1 MATTTLNTRIA
12 LKYDTLTNWNA
23 SEFILKKGEVAMC
36 SLANSETA
44 EQSTPPAVLLKVGDG
59 DHKFREL
66 PWASG
71 LAADV
76 YGWAKAATKPSYT
89 PGEVGA
95 DSAGSAASALASAK
109 AYTDQKIGALP
120 AQAEYTLET
129 GGTDG
134 SLVLKKDG
142 VAVGD
147 AAVVKGWATLLAK
160 AQKGVDDAAAAA
172 AAAQA
177 AQSTADGKY
186 SKPAGGI
193 PKTDLAE
200 AVQTSLGKADTA
212 LQNHQTVTLES
223 GTNNGTVKITVNGTA
238 TDNVAVKGLKSAAYT
253 ESSAYATAAQGT
265 KADNAMPKA
274 GGAFTGAVTV
284 QAPTAEMNPATKQ
297 YVDTAINAVKQFEY
311 QVVTELPTAAQAT
324 MGKIYL
330 KAHSHNP
337 SDGQPDSYDEFITV
351 QSGSTYKWERI
362 GNTDINLSEYVPI
375 TRKINKK
382 ALSSDITLY
391 PTDVGVTEAAFPGLN
406 KTGTVTGVKI
416 NETTKN
422 PSSGVVDLGT
432 VLTDESK
439 FATAAQGIKADNAM
453 PKSGD
458 TFTGPVSSKS
468 YYKSE
473 NEDLRT
479 STTLSHIAVK
489 VDNGRTNSHT
499 AYMNGQINIKSA
511 SSSSEKT
518 IKIPDKAG
526 TIALTSDIHD
536 GTLTIQ
542 KNGETVGTFTA
553 NQSSSVTANITVPT
567 KASDVNAMPTSGGTF
582 TGNISVP
589 KTITFTDTT
598 NPFIKMTTGGTDFYF
613 QSTSGQFGLGPTW
626 DKATHWDSNGNVTF
640 PTVPK
645 VGSSSLALKTDLSG
659 KQDKLTAGSNIS
671 ISGNTISATV
681 PTVNNG
687 KLTIQKNGT
696 DVATFTANQSTNA
709 TANITV
715 PVKVSELTNDSGFT
729 TNNGTVT
736 QVKINGATKSP
747 NSAGLVDLG
756 TGFAKTADLPIKSA
770 SLSGTTLYLTL

>member
-23 SEFILKKGEVAMC
+23 SEFILKKGEVAIC

-59 DHKFREL
+59 VHKFREL

-76 YGWAKAATKPSYT
+76 YEWAKAATKPSYT

-109 AYTDQKIGALP
+109 AYTDQQIGALP
-120 AQAEYTLET
+120 SQAEYTLET
-129 GGTDG
+129 GAADG

-147 AAVVKGWATLLAK
+147 DAVVKGWATLLAK
-160 AQKGVDDAAAAA
+160 AQKGVDDAASAL

-193 PKTDLAE
+193 PKTDLAA

-212 LQNHQTVTLES
+212 LQSHQTVTLES

-330 KAHSHNP
+330 VAHSHNP
-337 SDGQPDSYDEFITV
+337 SDGKPDSYDEFITV

-362 GNTDINLSEYVPI
+362 GNTDIDLSGYVPT
-375 TRKINKK
+375 TRKINNK
-382 ALSSDITLY
+382 ALSSDINLGAS
-391 PTDVGVTEAAFPGLN
+391 DVGVTEAAFPGLN
-406 KTGTVTGVKI
+406 KTGTVTAVKM
-416 NETTKN
+416 NGTTKN
-422 PSSGVVDLGT
+422 PASGVVDLGT
-432 VLTDESK
+432 VI
-439 FATAAQGIKADNAM
+439 TAHQ
-453 PKSGD
+453 
-458 TFTGPVSSKS
+458 
-468 YYKSE
+468 
-473 NEDLRT
+473 
-479 STTLSHIAVK
+479 
-489 VDNGRTNSHT
+489 
-499 AYMNGQINIKSA
+499 
-511 SSSSEKT
+511 
-518 IKIPDKAG
+518 
-526 TIALTSDIHD
+526 DI
-536 GTLTIQ
+536 
-542 KNGETVGTFTA
+542 
-553 NQSSSVTANITVPT
+553 
-567 KASDVNAMPTSGGTF
+567 
-582 TGNISVP
+582 
-589 KTITFTDTT
+589 
-598 NPFIKMTTGGTDFYF
+598 
-613 QSTSGQFGLGPTW
+613 
-626 DKATHWDSNGNVTF
+626 
-640 PTVPK
+640 
-645 VGSSSLALKTDLSG
+645 SG
-659 KQDKLTAGSNIS
+659 KQDKLSDTQLNAVNSGITADKVSTYDGYATTIAGKQDKLSTAQLGAVN
-671 ISGNTISATV
+671 SGITAAKVGTYDGYADKITALEGKPGLDKVGTVTNVSAGVGLKVTGTATVAPKVEIDDSVVFVFDCGSATV
-681 PTVNNG
+681 
-687 KLTIQKNGT
+687 
-696 DVATFTANQSTNA
+696 
-709 TANITV
+709 NI
-715 PVKVSELTNDSGFT
+715 D
-729 TNNGTVT
+729 
-736 QVKINGATKSP
+736 
-747 NSAGLVDLG
+747 
-756 TGFAKTADLPIKSA
+756 
-770 SLSGTTLYLTL
+770 

>member
-23 SEFILKKGEVAMC
+23 AEFILKKGEVAIC

-59 DHKFREL
+59 VHKFREL

-284 QAPTAEMNPATKQ
+284 QAPTAEMHPATKQ

-330 KAHSHNP
+330 KAHSHNS

-351 QSGSTYKWERI
+351 HSGSTYKWERI
-362 GNTDINLSEYVPI
+362 GNTDIDLSGYVPT
-375 TRKINKK
+375 TRKINNKV
-382 ALSSDITLY
+382 LSSDINLGAS
-391 PTDVGVTEAAFPGLN
+391 DVGVTEAAFPGLN
-406 KTGTVTGVKI
+406 KTGTVTAIRI
-416 NETTKN
+416 NSETKN
-422 PSSGVVDLGT
+422 PASGVVDLGT
-432 VLTDESK
+432 FLTAQDILDKQDKLTAEQLNAVNSGI
-439 FATAAQGIKADNAM
+439 TAAK
-453 PKSGD
+453 
-458 TFTGPVSSKS
+458 VST
-468 YYKSE
+468 YDGYA
-473 NEDLRT
+473 T
-479 STTLSHIAVK
+479 
-489 VDNGRTNSHT
+489 
-499 AYMNGQINIKSA
+499 
-511 SSSSEKT
+511 
-518 IKIPDKAG
+518 
-526 TIALTSDIHD
+526 TIA
-536 GTLTIQ
+536 
-542 KNGETVGTFTA
+542 
-553 NQSSSVTANITVPT
+553 
-567 KASDVNAMPTSGGTF
+567 
-582 TGNISVP
+582 
-589 KTITFTDTT
+589 
-598 NPFIKMTTGGTDFYF
+598 
-613 QSTSGQFGLGPTW
+613 
-626 DKATHWDSNGNVTF
+626 
-640 PTVPK
+640 
-645 VGSSSLALKTDLSG
+645 G
-659 KQDKLTAGSNIS
+659 KQDKLTTAQQNAVNSGITAAKVGTYDGYADKITALEGKPGLDKVGTVTSVSAGVGLKITGTASVTPTVEIDEATVFVFDC
-671 ISGNTISATV
+671 GSATV
-681 PTVNNG
+681 
-687 KLTIQKNGT
+687 
-696 DVATFTANQSTNA
+696 
-709 TANITV
+709 NI
-715 PVKVSELTNDSGFT
+715 G
-729 TNNGTVT
+729 
-736 QVKINGATKSP
+736 
-747 NSAGLVDLG
+747 
-756 TGFAKTADLPIKSA
+756 
-770 SLSGTTLYLTL
+770 

>member
-23 SEFILKKGEVAMC
+23 SEFILKKGEVAIC

-59 DHKFREL
+59 VHKFREL

-129 GGTDG
+129 GAADG

-186 SKPAGGI
+186 SKPEGGI
-193 PKTDLAE
+193 PKTDLAQ

-212 LQNHQTVTLES
+212 LHTVTLGS

-362 GNTDINLSEYVPI
+362 GNTDIDLSGYVPT
-375 TRKINKK
+375 TRKINNK
-382 ALSSDITLY
+382 ALSSDINLSAA
-391 PTDVGVTEAAFPGLN
+391 DVGVNETAFPGLN
-406 KTGTVTGVKI
+406 KTGTVTAVKM
-416 NETTKN
+416 NGTTKN
-422 PSSGVVDLGT
+422 PASGVVDLGT
-432 VLTDESK
+432 VI
-439 FATAAQGIKADNAM
+439 TAHQ
-453 PKSGD
+453 
-458 TFTGPVSSKS
+458 
-468 YYKSE
+468 
-473 NEDLRT
+473 
-479 STTLSHIAVK
+479 
-489 VDNGRTNSHT
+489 
-499 AYMNGQINIKSA
+499 
-511 SSSSEKT
+511 
-518 IKIPDKAG
+518 
-526 TIALTSDIHD
+526 DI
-536 GTLTIQ
+536 T
-542 KNGETVGTFTA
+542 
-553 NQSSSVTANITVPT
+553 
-567 KASDVNAMPTSGGTF
+567 
-582 TGNISVP
+582 
-589 KTITFTDTT
+589 
-598 NPFIKMTTGGTDFYF
+598 
-613 QSTSGQFGLGPTW
+613 
-626 DKATHWDSNGNVTF
+626 
-640 PTVPK
+640 
-645 VGSSSLALKTDLSG
+645 G
-659 KQDKLTAGSNIS
+659 KQDKLNDTQLAAVNSGITATKVGTYDGYATTIAGKQDKLSTAQLGAVN
-671 ISGNTISATV
+671 SGITAAKVGTYDGYADKITALEGKPGLDKVGTVTNVSAGVGLKVTGTASVSPKVEIDNSVVFVFDCGSATV
-681 PTVNNG
+681 
-687 KLTIQKNGT
+687 
-696 DVATFTANQSTNA
+696 
-709 TANITV
+709 NI
-715 PVKVSELTNDSGFT
+715 D
-729 TNNGTVT
+729 
-736 QVKINGATKSP
+736 
-747 NSAGLVDLG
+747 
-756 TGFAKTADLPIKSA
+756 
-770 SLSGTTLYLTL
+770 

>member
-1 MATTTLNTRIA
+1 MATTILNTRIA

-23 SEFILKKGEVAMC
+23 SEFILKKGEVAIC

-59 DHKFREL
+59 AHKFREL

-76 YGWAKAATKPSYT
+76 YGWAKAATKPTYT
-89 PGEVGA
+89 ANEVGA
-95 DSAGSAASALASAK
+95 DSAGSAATALADAK
-109 AYTDQKIGALP
+109 KYTDQQIGALP

-186 SKPAGGI
+186 LKPEGGI
-193 PKTDLAE
+193 PKTDLAQ

-284 QAPTAEMNPATKQ
+284 QAPTAEMHPATKQ

-362 GNTDINLSEYVPI
+362 GNTDIDLSGYVPT
-375 TRKINKK
+375 TRKINNK
-382 ALSSDITLY
+382 ALSSDINLGAS
-391 PTDVGVTEAAFPGLN
+391 DVGVTEAAFPGLN
-406 KTGTVTGVKI
+406 KTGTVTAVKM
-416 NETTKN
+416 NGTTKN
-422 PSSGVVDLGT
+422 PASGVVDLGT
-432 VLTDESK
+432 VI
-439 FATAAQGIKADNAM
+439 TAHQ
-453 PKSGD
+453 
-458 TFTGPVSSKS
+458 
-468 YYKSE
+468 
-473 NEDLRT
+473 
-479 STTLSHIAVK
+479 
-489 VDNGRTNSHT
+489 
-499 AYMNGQINIKSA
+499 
-511 SSSSEKT
+511 
-518 IKIPDKAG
+518 
-526 TIALTSDIHD
+526 DI
-536 GTLTIQ
+536 
-542 KNGETVGTFTA
+542 
-553 NQSSSVTANITVPT
+553 
-567 KASDVNAMPTSGGTF
+567 
-582 TGNISVP
+582 
-589 KTITFTDTT
+589 
-598 NPFIKMTTGGTDFYF
+598 
-613 QSTSGQFGLGPTW
+613 
-626 DKATHWDSNGNVTF
+626 
-640 PTVPK
+640 
-645 VGSSSLALKTDLSG
+645 SG
-659 KQDKLTAGSNIS
+659 KQDKLTAEQLNAVN
-671 ISGNTISATV
+671 SGITEAKVSTYDGYATTIAGKQDKLSTAQLGAVNSGITAAKVGTYDGYADKITALEGKPGLDKVGTVTNVSAGVGLKVTGTATVAPKVEIDDSVVFVFDCGSATV
-681 PTVNNG
+681 
-687 KLTIQKNGT
+687 
-696 DVATFTANQSTNA
+696 
-709 TANITV
+709 NI
-715 PVKVSELTNDSGFT
+715 D
-729 TNNGTVT
+729 
-736 QVKINGATKSP
+736 
-747 NSAGLVDLG
+747 
-756 TGFAKTADLPIKSA
+756 
-770 SLSGTTLYLTL
+770 

>member
-23 SEFILKKGEVAMC
+23 SEFILKKGEVAIC

-76 YGWAKAATKPSYT
+76 YGWAKAPTKPSYT
-89 PGEVGA
+89 PSEVGA
-95 DSAGSAASALASAK
+95 DASGSADGALASAK
-109 AYTDQKIGALP
+109 KYTDEKIAAIP
-120 AQAEYTLET
+120 KAAEYTLET
-129 GGTDG
+129 GAADG

-177 AQSTADGKY
+177 AQSTADSKY
-186 SKPAGGI
+186 FKPEGGI
-193 PKTDLAE
+193 PKTDLAQ

-351 QSGSTYKWERI
+351 HSGSTYKWERI
-362 GNTDINLSEYVPI
+362 GNTDIDLSGYVPT
-375 TRKINKK
+375 TRKINNKP
-382 ALSSDITLY
+382 LSSDIRLE
-391 PTDVGVTEAAFPGLN
+391 PSDVGVIESEFPGLK
-406 KTGTVTGVKI
+406 KTGTVTAVKI
-416 NETTKN
+416 NDETKN
-422 PSSGVVDLGT
+422 PASGVVDLGT
-432 VLTDESK
+432 VI
-439 FATAAQGIKADNAM
+439 TAHQ
-453 PKSGD
+453 
-458 TFTGPVSSKS
+458 
-468 YYKSE
+468 
-473 NEDLRT
+473 
-479 STTLSHIAVK
+479 
-489 VDNGRTNSHT
+489 
-499 AYMNGQINIKSA
+499 
-511 SSSSEKT
+511 
-518 IKIPDKAG
+518 
-526 TIALTSDIHD
+526 DI
-536 GTLTIQ
+536 
-542 KNGETVGTFTA
+542 
-553 NQSSSVTANITVPT
+553 
-567 KASDVNAMPTSGGTF
+567 
-582 TGNISVP
+582 
-589 KTITFTDTT
+589 
-598 NPFIKMTTGGTDFYF
+598 
-613 QSTSGQFGLGPTW
+613 
-626 DKATHWDSNGNVTF
+626 
-640 PTVPK
+640 
-645 VGSSSLALKTDLSG
+645 SG
-659 KQDKLTAGSNIS
+659 KQDKLTTDQLSAVNSGITEAKVSTYDGYATSKQDKLSTTQLGAVNSGITAAKVGTYDGYADKITALEGKPGLDKVGTVTNVSAGVGLKVTGTASVSPKVEIDNS
-671 ISGNTISATV
+671 VVFVFDCGSATV
-681 PTVNNG
+681 
-687 KLTIQKNGT
+687 
-696 DVATFTANQSTNA
+696 
-709 TANITV
+709 NI
-715 PVKVSELTNDSGFT
+715 D
-729 TNNGTVT
+729 
-736 QVKINGATKSP
+736 
-747 NSAGLVDLG
+747 
-756 TGFAKTADLPIKSA
+756 
-770 SLSGTTLYLTL
+770 

>member
-23 SEFILKKGEVAMC
+23 SEFILKKGEVAIC

-44 EQSTPPAVLLKVGDG
+44 EQSTPPAVLFKVGDG
-59 DHKFREL
+59 VHKFREL

-109 AYTDQKIGALP
+109 AYTDQQIGALP

-129 GGTDG
+129 GAADG

-193 PKTDLAE
+193 PKTDLAQ

-362 GNTDINLSEYVPI
+362 GNTDIDLSGYVPT
-375 TRKINKK
+375 TRKINNK
-382 ALSSDITLY
+382 ALSSDINLGAS
-391 PTDVGVTEAAFPGLN
+391 DVGVTEAAFPGLN
-406 KTGTVTGVKI
+406 KTGTVTAVKM
-416 NETTKN
+416 NGTTKN
-422 PSSGVVDLGT
+422 PASGVVDLGT
-432 VLTDESK
+432 VI
-439 FATAAQGIKADNAM
+439 TAHQ
-453 PKSGD
+453 
-458 TFTGPVSSKS
+458 
-468 YYKSE
+468 
-473 NEDLRT
+473 
-479 STTLSHIAVK
+479 
-489 VDNGRTNSHT
+489 
-499 AYMNGQINIKSA
+499 
-511 SSSSEKT
+511 
-518 IKIPDKAG
+518 
-526 TIALTSDIHD
+526 DI
-536 GTLTIQ
+536 
-542 KNGETVGTFTA
+542 
-553 NQSSSVTANITVPT
+553 
-567 KASDVNAMPTSGGTF
+567 
-582 TGNISVP
+582 
-589 KTITFTDTT
+589 
-598 NPFIKMTTGGTDFYF
+598 
-613 QSTSGQFGLGPTW
+613 
-626 DKATHWDSNGNVTF
+626 
-640 PTVPK
+640 
-645 VGSSSLALKTDLSG
+645 SG
-659 KQDKLTAGSNIS
+659 KQDKLTAEQLNAVN
-671 ISGNTISATV
+671 SGITEAKVSTYDGYATTIAGKQDKLSTAQLGAVNSGITAAKVGTYDGYADKITALEGKPGLDKVGTVTNVSAGVGLKVTGTATVAPKVEIDDSVVFVFDCGSATV
-681 PTVNNG
+681 
-687 KLTIQKNGT
+687 
-696 DVATFTANQSTNA
+696 
-709 TANITV
+709 NI
-715 PVKVSELTNDSGFT
+715 D
-729 TNNGTVT
+729 
-736 QVKINGATKSP
+736 
-747 NSAGLVDLG
+747 
-756 TGFAKTADLPIKSA
+756 
-770 SLSGTTLYLTL
+770 